1 MTRFTIAA
9 VAAAVVGLGIAAAPA
24 SAQYGIA
31 PGGCY
36 GGNCRTGNC
45 PNGNCAT
52 GYCPNG
58 NCYARP
64 VTGYSTTSL
73 YAANSPYY
81 GTSSYSTPYA
91 TGYGSC
97 PNGNCSTGYCPNGKC
112 STGYCP
118 NGNCAAGRCTN
129 CVNGTCAKCAN
140 GTCDC
145 PNCLSGNC
153 PNCRAASYNNYYR
166 PASTYNYNYSIPRRY

>member
-9 VAAAVVGLGIAAAPA
+9 VAAAIVGLGLTAAPA

-64 VTGYSTTSL
+64 VTGYGATSL
-73 YAANSPYY
+73 SASNSPYY
-81 GTSSYSTPYA
+81 STSYSAPYA
-91 TGYGSC
+91 TNYGSC
-97 PNGNCSTGYCPNGKC
+97 PNGNCSTGYCPNG
-112 STGYCP
+112 
-118 NGNCAAGRCTN
+118 NCAAGKCTN
-129 CVNGTCAKCAN
+129 CMNGTCAKCAN

-153 PNCRAASYNNYYR
+153 PKCRAASGYNYYR
-166 PASTYNYNYSIPRRY
+166 PASNYNYGYNVQRRY